1 MTDKKKEK
9 PFVFVRCMTFNHEA
23 YIKDALNGFVMQQTT
38 FPFVVAIINDASTDK
53 TKSVINEFVEN
64 NCIYNPEIDLRI
76 EEYGTVLD
84 VTVKDNPH
92 CIFHIV
98 HLNENHYG
106 KKSKLPYFA
115 KYENA
120 AKYVAMCEGD
130 DYWTDPLKLQKQV
143 DFMEA
148 NPEYGLCYTDY
159 NHLEDAT
166 QTLTESMFEHK
177 KQYRPISYEQ
187 HLLKPGYLAP
197 MTWLYRHE
205 LMTLI
210 AQANVHTDGTYAYM
224 LEFLYN
230 SKVAYIP
237 QVTAVYRSH
246 AGSASYPI
254 GDKALFRYTIG
265 VFRTQ
270 IHYTQKYSCSEELKQ
285 KVLMRGYL
293 SKLPIAIMDENE
305 DFVREA
311 KMFMEAH
318 DMDIDLIIRELK
330 QGEMKR
336 KSYAYRL
343 GKKLLKPISWL
354 RNKRK

>member
-1 MTDKKKEK
+1 MKSNNINYT
-9 PFVFVRCMTFNHEA
+9 PLVFIRCMTFNHEA
-23 YIKDALNGFVMQQTT
+23 YIKDALNGFVIQQTT

-148 NPEYGLCYTDY
+148 NPEYSITSHRYTIY
-159 NHLEDAT
+159 NHEERVFT
-166 QTLTESMFEHK
+166 QD
-177 KQYRPISYEQ
+177 
-187 HLLKPGYLAP
+187 YLADLFEDKKNVFGVAFERKNYLDYP
-197 MTWLYRHE
+197 YMQTMTVMYKNDCLNYDYYTK
-205 LMTLI
+205 LPIKGDLSLFYVSLLGGKGYCL
-210 AQANVHTDGTYAYM
+210 NFDG
-224 LEFLYN
+224 
-230 SKVAYIP
+230 
-237 QVTAVYRSH
+237 AVYRRSN
-246 AGSASYPI
+246 
-254 GDKALFRYTIG
+254 TG
-265 VFRTQ
+265 VYAKKTWDQKHFVGFNLYSKMYL
-270 IHYTQKYSCSEELKQ
+270 YTQDIVFLPHALSHKDLVLSDIKNNILEGKTINKKCLRDVLCFLWKIGRMQEVIKRWLKIYYWKIKY
-285 KVLMRGYL
+285 
-293 SKLPIAIMDENE
+293 
-305 DFVREA
+305 
-311 KMFMEAH
+311 MF
-318 DMDIDLIIRELK
+318 
-330 QGEMKR
+330 KR
-336 KSYAYRL
+336 INCYC
-343 GKKLLKPISWL
+343 
-354 RNKRK
+354 